1 VRTTNRPAAKAEPQI
16 TPALLSKL
24 FARFTADRDALLA
37 AVERCE
43 LRLTEL
49 SQRLAA
55 STTGIPAG
63 DDAKADEALE
73 TAREALAM
81 AREAMRAVEYSQ
93 DD

>member
-1 VRTTNRPAAKAEPQI
+1 MRTKRPAAKAEPQI

-43 LRLTEL
+43 LRLAEL
-49 SQRLAA
+49 SQRLSA
-55 STTGIPAG
+55 SPAG
-63 DDAKADEALE
+63 VANSDAKADEALE

-81 AREAMRAVEYSQ
+81 AREAMRAVEYETRR
-93 DD
+93 

>member
-1 VRTTNRPAAKAEPQI
+1 VPGKRPAAKAPPQI

-24 FARFTADRDALLA
+24 FTRFTADRDALMA

-43 LRLTEL
+43 LRLAEL

-55 STTGIPAG
+55 STGGAPAL
-63 DDAKADEALE
+63 DDGKADEALE

-81 AREAMRAVEYSQ
+81 AREAMRAVEYSR
-93 DD
+93 DE